1 MKGSVEKGDNRF
13 RGPQKVKGQQ
23 SIFIVRQ
30 AIMAEVQQLNLC
42 TVEIQPCYLP
52 RH

>member
-1 MKGSVEKGDNRF
+1 MT
-13 RGPQKVKGQQ
+13 QKVKGQQ
-23 SIFIVRQ
+23 SIFIVKQ
-30 AIMAEVQQLNLC
+30 AIMAEVNLC